1 MRRSHATTINRLSVA
16 KMMRA
21 ILDGPAS
28 VFDLMEESG
37 LCYST
42 VQRFVHALRYQRVV
56 HVARW
61 DRDPMGRPTRACYSV
76 GDKPDAARKT
86 KPRPIVAREYRKRA
100 KQRALQ
106 KTWARAA

>member
-1 MRRSHATTINRLSVA
+1 MRSHATTINRLSVA
-16 KMMRA
+16 KMLRA
-21 ILDGPAS
+21 LLDGPAS

-42 VQRFVHALRYQRVV
+42 VQRFVYALRYQRVV

-61 DRDPMGRPTRACYSV
+61 DRDTMGRPTRACYSF
-76 GDKPDAARKT
+76 GDKPNVRRPK
-86 KPRPIVAREYRKRA
+86 KPRSQIVREYNARV

-106 KTWARAA
+106 QSWKRAA